1 MAILANRVKIRNNLL
16 ELSKF
21 VIYSVGKFFTII
33 LLVSSFYLLYFSLP
47 KPISNIILETAGRNL
62 SVGFL
67 LYNETI
73 NSFKWMN
80 SRLSYFKDLETTNL
94 KLKLKVA
101 HLQKTIQI
109 TSDLQSENRALK
121 QMLHVINDVTREFVT
136 AKVIGVSSAP
146 FTNSAVLQSGSKNN
160 VKVNDIVR
168 GVSGLIGRI
177 SEVSDNYSTVL
188 LINDHN
194 SRIPVISGNS
204 KVKGIIARQDNDLKV
219 IYLQEGHGISVGET
233 LYTSGDGKIFPKGIP
248 VATIVKIA
256 NDTVFVETVEQLS
269 KIEYVV
275 IESNL

>member
-1 MAILANRVKIRNNLL
+1 ML

-21 VIYSVGKFFTII
+21 VIYSVSRLFTII
-33 LLVSSFYLLYFSLP
+33 LLISSFYLLYFSLP
-47 KPISNIILETAGRNL
+47 KPISNIILETTGRTLSAG
-62 SVGFL
+62 VL

-94 KLKLKVA
+94 ELNLKIA
-101 HLQKTIQI
+101 HLQKSIKI
-109 TSDLQSENRALK
+109 TSDLQAENRALK
-121 QMLHVINDVTREFVT
+121 QMLHVVQDVAREFVT

-160 VKVNDIVR
+160 VKVNDIAR
-168 GVSGLIGRI
+168 GASGLIGRI

-194 SRIPVISGNS
+194 SRIPVIAGTS

-219 IYLQEGHGISVGET
+219 IYLQEGHDISVGET

-248 VATIVKIA
+248 VATIVKIT
-256 NDTVFVETVEQLS
+256 NDAAFVEPVEQLN

-275 IESNL
+275 IESNS